1 LNKSIYSLL
10 DLPSKVEYAL
20 LALLEMAMRFNQQTP
35 LTVSEI
41 TARQPIPER
50 YLEQI
55 LGTLRRGGL
64 LKSQRGFG
72 GGYLLARDPS
82 QISLL
87 DIVTLIE
94 GERKAEQ
101 QGEFPTIEVRLIRE
115 GWQQANI
122 AAQTVLAQCSL
133 ADLCK
138 QRQQYL
144 QTSLMYY
151 I

>member
-1 LNKSIYSLL
+1 
-10 DLPSKVEYAL
+10 
-20 LALLEMAMRFNQQTP
+20 
-35 LTVSEI
+35 
-41 TARQPIPER
+41 
-50 YLEQI
+50 
-55 LGTLRRGGL
+55 
-64 LKSQRGFG
+64 
-72 GGYLLARDPS
+72 LARDPS